1 MKKIVKIILALI
13 VALILIVF
21 GLSMCGGTLDSLP
34 DDQAT
39 KENPADPTQKVTI
52 EDYYGVFSI
61 KLDNTYVGSEALDFL
76 GSIGENP
83 EDFDYSDSFDGE
95 YAKTVVQE
103 FTVSAD
109 EGFEDEDTA
118 FSYASVIGNDMWD
131 TEYKSKY
138 EYIVP
143 DLYENAD
150 LDYYQLTL
158 TKGESSKMYFVFAI
172 PEDVDKYVS
181 SISGVNRDFWFLY
194 DVA

>member
-13 VALILIVF
+13 VALILVVF

-76 GSIGENP
+76 GSIGEDPDNFYP
-83 EDFDYSDSFDGE
+83 EDDY
-95 YAKTVVQE
+95 KTIVHE

-109 EGFEDEDTA
+109 EGYEDEDTA
-118 FSYASVIGNDMWD
+118 FSYADVIGNDMWD
-131 TEYKSKY
+131 TEYSSKFQY
-138 EYIVP
+138 WVP
-143 DLYENAD
+143 ELYENAG

-158 TKGESSKMYFVFAI
+158 TKGESSKMYLVFEI